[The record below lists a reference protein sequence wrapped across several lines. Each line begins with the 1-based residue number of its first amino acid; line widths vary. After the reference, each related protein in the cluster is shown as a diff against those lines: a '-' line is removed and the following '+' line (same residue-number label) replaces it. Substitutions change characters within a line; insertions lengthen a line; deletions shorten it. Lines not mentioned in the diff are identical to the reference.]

1 MRRFDRE
8 KQKELLEILSRYF
21 PQSPDMDGEIEIK
34 SLFESDEEFFPNAM
48 YLEEHG
54 LVITN
59 ALYGFQGVTIETH
72 LMKIT
77 AKGIDFILQD
87 GGLGAILGVQTIKFH
102 HSAVVVLEDLI
113 SLSNISDPEK
123 EKAKT
128 KLSEMTTE
136 SLKAIVQTVTT
147 AGLAALMK

>member
-1 MRRFDRE
+1 
-8 KQKELLEILSRYF
+8 
-21 PQSPDMDGEIEIK
+21 MDGEIEIK
-34 SLFESDEEFFPNAM
+34 SLFGSDEEFFPNAM

-54 LVITN
+54 LVVTN
-59 ALYGFQGVTIETH
+59 ALYGFQGVIIETH

-102 HSAVVVLEDLI
+102 RSAVVVLEDLI

-123 EKAKT
+123 DKAKT

-136 SLKAIVQTVTT
+136 SLKTIVQTVTT
-147 AGLAALMK
+147 AGLTALMK